1 MKVTKSRKNM
11 SFLKQLRFRLGL
23 SQEELSVMLGVSV
36 FQVSRWERGE
46 TQFTLTIKQFKKLI
60 ELMKSVGL
68 TLSDLPDDIF
78 EDLPLA
84 KL

>member
-11 SFLKQLRFRLGL
+11 CFLKQLRFRLGL

-46 TQFTLTIKQFKKLI
+46 TQFTLTIKQFKKLV

-68 TLSDLPDDIF
+68 TLNDLPDDVF
-78 EDLPLA
+78 EELPLA
-84 KL
+84 KI